1 MITLVLFPKTS
12 WQRKL
17 HTPKLH
23 ICNCKI
29 INLLPSHCAYSR
41 TPAKIDQ
48 TDEGLHEGDSFKLI
62 HQRKWGSRVGED
74 ESKKVAVISDGARSW
89 RGRSREDHKLR

>member
-1 MITLVLFPKTS
+1 MGQQLS
-12 WQRKL
+12 EDR
-17 HTPKLH
+17 
-23 ICNCKI
+23 CKPRI
-29 INLLPSHCAYSR
+29 VGNPQNTDVPMKEKEKKCSDLGR
-41 TPAKIDQ
+41 MDQ

-62 HQRKWGSRVGED
+62 HQRKWGRRVGED